1 MNKMNKKMNPNPLI
15 STMGEKIRFAMGD
28 VGCNIIWGF
37 VGSFLTMYYTDSIL
51 LSAATAGTIMMAAR
65 LLDGLSDILMGFI
78 IEKTHTKW
86 GKARPWLIWM
96 CIPLLVTFFLTFHV
110 PASLGGGVKTAYV
123 AVTYTLM
130 SAVTYTAVNMAYITL
145 FTLFAPDGNDRNVA
159 TTFRTLFAMLTAL
172 IIGIISMP
180 MLNAM
185 GGVKSQAAWDK
196 MTIIYSVIAMI
207 CILITFFGVKEKQL
221 TVEDVALASGR
232 KAGTKTAKKEQKSLK
247 EIFRELAKS
256 KYFYIAA
263 LMSVAYY
270 MGNSTGGINVFY
282 ARDIL
287 GDANLIGVIGIV
299 SLPTM
304 ILGAILAPI
313 LYNRFGKRKIMIL
326 GSCVTIVS
334 TAVQFI
340 DPYNML
346 LFFIMYAIKGLGI
359 MLYGAGI
366 GTLPGDVADWSEW
379 KIGERAEGIV
389 TSLSSFGS
397 KVGSGVGGAL
407 VGWLLAL
414 GRYNGAAEVQAQ
426 SALNSEIAMM
436 IGVPMVL
443 AIVQI
448 LLLLL
453 WDMEKIR
460 PGIMKELEERREKD
474 RGL

>member
-1 MNKMNKKMNPNPLI
+1 
-15 STMGEKIRFAMGD
+15 
-28 VGCNIIWGF
+28 
-37 VGSFLTMYYTDSIL
+37 
-51 LSAATAGTIMMAAR
+51 
-65 LLDGLSDILMGFI
+65 
-78 IEKTHTKW
+78 
-86 GKARPWLIWM
+86 
-96 CIPLLVTFFLTFHV
+96 
-110 PASLGGGVKTAYV
+110 
-123 AVTYTLM
+123 
-130 SAVTYTAVNMAYITL
+130 
-145 FTLFAPDGNDRNVA
+145 
-159 TTFRTLFAMLTAL
+159 
-172 IIGIISMP
+172 
-180 MLNAM
+180 
-185 GGVKSQAAWDK
+185 
-196 MTIIYSVIAMI
+196 
-207 CILITFFGVKEKQL
+207 
-221 TVEDVALASGR
+221 
-232 KAGTKTAKKEQKSLK
+232 
-247 EIFRELAKS
+247 
-256 KYFYIAA
+256 
-263 LMSVAYY
+263 MSVAYY

-366 GTLPGDVADWSEW
+366 GTLPGDVADRSEW